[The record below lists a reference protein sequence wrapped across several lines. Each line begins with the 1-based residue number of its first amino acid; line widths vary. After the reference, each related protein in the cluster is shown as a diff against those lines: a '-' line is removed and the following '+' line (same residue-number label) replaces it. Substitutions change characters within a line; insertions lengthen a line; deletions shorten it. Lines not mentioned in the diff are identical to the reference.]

1 MYNVVAELAYTMKV
15 TEKCD
20 VYSFGVIIF
29 EVLIGR
35 HPSED
40 ITLLSELLILST
52 TSKAM
57 ETYRML
63 RDILDQRIGAPDNGV
78 QKELV
83 TRPTMQEVSVELS
96 LSGMSRPSLAKP
108 FETITLGHLL
118 ILSDELL

>member
-29 EVLIGR
+29 EVLMGR

-40 ITLLSELLILST
+40 IKLLSELLILST

-57 ETYRML
+57 KTYRML
-63 RDILDQRIGAPDNGV
+63 RDILDQRVGAPDNGV

-83 TRPTMQEVSVELS
+83 YVAKHSANYARSI
-96 LSGMSRPSLAKP
+96 SRAIVVRH
-108 FETITLGHLL
+108 E
-118 ILSDELL
+118 